1 MSGTP
6 TSSPPVGKRS
16 ADIPM
21 TLICTKSQYGI
32 DLPLNAKLEIDGQEM
47 TVLGLAKT
55 DVKDGQVWQWWICGT
70 S

>member
-1 MSGTP
+1 
-6 TSSPPVGKRS
+6 
-16 ADIPM
+16 M